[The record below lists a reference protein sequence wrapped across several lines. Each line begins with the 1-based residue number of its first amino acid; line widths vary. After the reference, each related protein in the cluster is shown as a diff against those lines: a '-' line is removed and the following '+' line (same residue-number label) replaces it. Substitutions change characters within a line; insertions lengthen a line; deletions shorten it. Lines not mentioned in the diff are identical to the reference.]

1 MGGTA
6 GAGTGASATAVALLD
21 PLPASLTPAERAAC
35 GRSARSAVPRSS
47 HARYEPAAD
56 RPDPIALLEQ
66 QAAGRVPALLPIR
79 YGRMLASPFAFLR
92 GAALPMASDLA
103 ATPSTGL
110 TVQACG
116 DAHLSNFGIF
126 ASPERRLVFDI
137 NDFDETLPAPWEWD
151 IKRLAVSAEVAA
163 RGNGLRHAQRLE
175 IVRATVGRY
184 RATMRRLAGLGS
196 LDVWYLHTELDELR
210 AQYQAILDKPERR
223 LAGEDLA
230 WRRGEDSMRAFAKLT
245 RLVDGAPRIAAD
257 PPLLVPLAA
266 MPAAQARS
274 VQTQLTG
281 IITSYQRTLQS
292 DRQFLLSRFRVAD
305 IARQVVGIGSVGL
318 RCWII
323 LLLGSS
329 PSDRLFLQVKEAEP
343 AAGSAFAGASAYA
356 SQGERVVAGQRL
368 MQAASDI
375 FLGWYRAGRGARG
388 RSGDFYV
395 RQLRDW
401 KYSPAVSAMS
411 DRTMRLYGEL
421 CAGALARAHARS
433 GDRIAIAAYLGSST
447 VFDTA
452 IAEFASAYADE
463 NEHDYACLAAAVRAG
478 RIAAR
483 KPEA

>member
-1 MGGTA
+1 
-6 GAGTGASATAVALLD
+6 
-21 PLPASLTPAERAAC
+21 
-35 GRSARSAVPRSS
+35 
-47 HARYEPAAD
+47 
-56 RPDPIALLEQ
+56 
-66 QAAGRVPALLPIR
+66 
-79 YGRMLASPFAFLR
+79 
-92 GAALPMASDLA
+92 
-103 ATPSTGL
+103 
-110 TVQACG
+110 
-116 DAHLSNFGIF
+116 
-126 ASPERRLVFDI
+126 
-137 NDFDETLPAPWEWD
+137 
-151 IKRLAVSAEVAA
+151 
-163 RGNGLRHAQRLE
+163 
-175 IVRATVGRY
+175 
-184 RATMRRLAGLGS
+184 
-196 LDVWYLHTELDELR
+196 
-210 AQYQAILDKPERR
+210 
-223 LAGEDLA
+223 
-230 WRRGEDSMRAFAKLT
+230 MRAFAKLT

-329 PSDRLFLQVKEAEP
+329 PSDRLFLQVKEAGP